1 MVLCFYLALIS
12 QIGLGGTGGFGATT
26 DSLYVR
32 IEKAWPISFTPSVST
47 DGKKAYAATREGVYA
62 VSRDAADATLM
73 STAFP
78 VKAVRCYGGFVYAI
92 LEGRQGLN
100 VFKDEQKGTYPSDA
114 NCIDMAFSGSYGFI
128 AAGEEGMIVVSL
140 ADPLF
145 PQDVAY
151 FDTPGY
157 AQAID
162 VSGNYAAIADGETG
176 VILVDIS
183 NPKDPKPV
191 NKYDTKGLASGV
203 AIAGKYVFVA
213 DGKEGLV
220 ILDFSKQ
227 DPLVGTFKT
236 TGFSKAV
243 RFSGKYAYIAD
254 GNAGLRIIDVSDLA
268 NPVERAYYN
277 TAGFTS
283 DIALALPMVYVAD
296 GQYGLLIMENMLLK
310 HFK

>member
-1 MVLCFYLALIS
+1 MVFCFYLALFA
-12 QIGLGGTGGFGATT
+12 QIGLGSGGGFSTGT

-32 IEKAWPISFTPSVST
+32 VVKAWPFSFTPSVAT
-47 DGKKAYAATREGVYA
+47 DGKKAYAAAREGVYV
-62 VSRDAADATLM
+62 VSRDAADAVLM
-73 STAFP
+73 STIFP
-78 VKAVRCYGGFVYAI
+78 VKAVRCYGGCVYAL
-92 LEGRQGLN
+92 LEGRQGMSI
-100 VFKDEQKGTYPSDA
+100 FRGEDKGTYPSDA

-176 VILVDIS
+176 VLVDIT

-191 NKYDTKGLASGV
+191 RKYDTKGLASGV

-220 ILDFSKQ
+220 ILDFSKE
-227 DPLVGTFKT
+227 DPLVGGFKT

-243 RFSGKYAYIAD
+243 KFYGKYVYIAD
-254 GNAGLRIIDVSDLA
+254 GDAGLRIIDVSDPA
-268 NPVERAYYN
+268 NPIERAYYN

-283 DIALALPMVYVAD
+283 DLALTLPLVYVAD
-296 GQYGLLIMENMLLK
+296 GQYGFLIMENMLLK